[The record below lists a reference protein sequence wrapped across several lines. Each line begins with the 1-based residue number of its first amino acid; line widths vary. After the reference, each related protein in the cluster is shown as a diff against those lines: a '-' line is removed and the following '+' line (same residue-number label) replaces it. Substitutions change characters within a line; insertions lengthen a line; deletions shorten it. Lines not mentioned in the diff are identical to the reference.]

1 MSTTGSGS
9 TGPLPVPLPGTNAG
23 ATRAMISRSANVIHV
38 IKQKRFSVM
47 SALETRSAV
56 LESRRW
62 DELEPLGFAPAE
74 SVTAITCVE
83 LRVPCGS
90 PSPIGEGAVGKV
102 DLNRMLV
109 KNPLATFLVRC
120 TGTEKGLRRG
130 GLGLLCGFIRQG
142 GGNGLF
148 IQNGSGRR
156 FDDAGFGFNEAEF
169 PLDTDGKLRVGVGIV
184 FADVLDDGIVIE
196 IIQNRIEDFA
206 VGSGGADNLDGGD
219 IRSTGV
225 GLAVVDALLLLDK
238 TVIAFHFGVDLVE
251 DIAAGGVKLRG
262 VADDFIHSLVDFIT
276 PGDGGGYRF

>member
-1 MSTTGSGS
+1 
-9 TGPLPVPLPGTNAG
+9 
-23 ATRAMISRSANVIHV
+23 MISRSANVIHV

-120 TGTEKGLRRG
+120 TGTAMTAAGIEFGDVCIVDRSLDARSGDIVLAYINGRFTMRRYEEYG
-130 GLGLLCGFIRQG
+130 EG
-142 GGNGLF
+142 
-148 IQNGSGRR
+148 GRR
-156 FDDAGFGFNEAEF
+156 LVPVAKEGVHPVTEI
-169 PLDTDGKLRVGVGIV
+169 TDK
-184 FADVLDDGIVIE
+184 
-196 IIQNRIEDFA
+196 
-206 VGSGGADNLDGGD
+206 
-219 IRSTGV
+219 
-225 GLAVVDALLLLDK
+225 
-238 TVIAFHFGVDLVE
+238 
-251 DIAAGGVKLRG
+251 
-262 VADDFIHSLVDFIT
+262 DDFNIEGVVTGLC
-276 PGDGGGYRF
+276 RKL